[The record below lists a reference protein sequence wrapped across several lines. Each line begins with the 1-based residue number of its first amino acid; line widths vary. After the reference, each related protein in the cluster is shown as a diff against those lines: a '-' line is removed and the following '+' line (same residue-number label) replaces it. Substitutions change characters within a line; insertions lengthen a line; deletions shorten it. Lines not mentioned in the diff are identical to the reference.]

1 MPKNNDTARIFA
13 SEARIYD
20 CIQKVSDKLE
30 RNMDMHHKPSRT
42 ISKAGSVE
50 A

>member
-1 MPKNNDTARIFA
+1 MPENNDTGRMFA
-13 SEARIYD
+13 AKARIYD
-20 CIQKVSDKLE
+20 YIQKVSDKLE